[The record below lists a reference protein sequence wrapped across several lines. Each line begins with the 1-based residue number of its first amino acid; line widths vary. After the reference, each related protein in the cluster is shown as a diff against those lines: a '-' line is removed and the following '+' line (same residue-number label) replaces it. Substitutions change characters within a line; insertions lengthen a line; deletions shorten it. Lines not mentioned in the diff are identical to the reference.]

1 MAGRSVSSSPSGE
14 TPDKPARSTRSGR
27 AVPAKRVARSASSGT
42 GTPSGSHKVA
52 RSASS
57 GAHTAHEAGRGARSV
72 ASHRPHKAADSDAS
86 AVSRA
91 EQSAATSQPRRK
103 RGSVRSAFAAAGNAV
118 ARRRSA
124 KQARAQVK
132 KPRIVEER
140 TGATSPGAFVDA
152 NNLPSE
158 DVVAKTLQETAGA
171 IGVATR
177 PKVVDFAA
185 RQKEQRKANTRR
197 IAARVAVACA
207 ALVAVVAL
215 IWLLFFSPV
224 LRLEPNNISASG
236 ANEWVSNEQIMAI
249 AKRQA
254 GKSLLL
260 VSDGAVEQQLSQ
272 IPGDSSATAEK
283 KFPNGLHVSVTAQR
297 PAAMLKEPSGS
308 TLTAV
313 DSKARKLNAVN
324 GSAQSVQGIPVIE
337 VDNVGKALSRRAVQS
352 ALVILDAL
360 PESMRNAI
368 VKVQANTQDSIT
380 TQLDNGISIVWGDD
394 SDLKLKM
401 AIVDK
406 IMNDPN
412 VIGDK
417 KQINVSATARPII
430 K

>member
-1 MAGRSVSSSPSGE
+1 MAGRSVSSTPSGE
-14 TPDKPARSTRSGR
+14 TPDKPTRSMRSGH
-27 AVPAKRVARSASSGT
+27 AAPAKRVARSASSGA
-42 GTPSGSHKVA
+42 GAQAESHRVA

-57 GAHTAHEAGRGARSV
+57 GVRAAHGPGCTAKSV
-72 ASHRPHKAADSDAS
+72 ASGGGAANHSARAS
-86 AVSRA
+86 ATSKLRKKRA
-91 EQSAATSQPRRK
+91 
-103 RGSVRSAFAAAGNAV
+103 SVRSVFAAAGNAV

-124 KQARAQVK
+124 KQARTQVK

-140 TGATSPGAFVDA
+140 IGATSPGAFVDA

-158 DVVAKTLQETAGA
+158 DMVAKTLQETAGT

-185 RQKEQRKANTRR
+185 RQKEQRKADTRR
-197 IAARVAVACA
+197 IAARVAVVCA
-207 ALVAVVAL
+207 AMAAVIALV
-215 IWLLFFSPV
+215 WLLFFSPV

-254 GKSLLL
+254 GKSLLV
-260 VSDGAVEQQLSQ
+260 VSDSAVEQKLSQ
-272 IPGDSSATAEK
+272 IPGVSSATAEK

-308 TLTAV
+308 TMTAV

-324 GSAQSVQGIPVIE
+324 GAAQSVQGIPVIE
-337 VDNVGKALSRRAVQS
+337 VDDVGKALSRRAVQS

-394 SDLKLKM
+394 SNLKLKM

>member
-1 MAGRSVSSSPSGE
+1 MAGRSVSSSSSGE

-42 GTPSGSHKVA
+42 GAPSGSHRVA

-72 ASHRPHKAADSDAS
+72 ASGAAHRPHKAADSDAS

-103 RGSVRSAFAAAGNAV
+103 RGSV
-118 ARRRSA
+118 RSA

-207 ALVAVVAL
+207 ALAAVVAL
-215 IWLLFFSPV
+215 VWLLFFSPV
-224 LRLEPNNISASG
+224 LRLEPDNISASG
-236 ANEWVSNEQIMAI
+236 ANEWVSSEQIMAI

-272 IPGDSSATAEK
+272 IPGVSSATAEK

-297 PAAMLKEPSGS
+297 PAAMLKGPSGS
-308 TLTAV
+308 TMTAV
-313 DSKARKLNAVN
+313 DSKARTLNAVN
-324 GSAQSVQGIPVIE
+324 GSEQSVQGIPVIE

-368 VKVQANTQDSIT
+368 VKVQANTQDSIM

>member
-1 MAGRSVSSSPSGE
+1 MAGRSVSSTPSGE

-27 AVPAKRVARSASSGT
+27 AVPAKRVARSASSGA
-42 GTPSGSHKVA
+42 GAQAESHRVA

-57 GAHTAHEAGRGARSV
+57 GVRAAHGPGCTAKSV
-72 ASHRPHKAADSDAS
+72 ASGGGAANHSARAS
-86 AVSRA
+86 ATSKLRKKRA
-91 EQSAATSQPRRK
+91 
-103 RGSVRSAFAAAGNAV
+103 SVRSVFAAAGNAV

-124 KQARAQVK
+124 KQARTQVK

-140 TGATSPGAFVDA
+140 IGATSPGAFVDA

-158 DVVAKTLQETAGA
+158 DMVAKTLQETAGT

-185 RQKEQRKANTRR
+185 RQKEQRKADTRR
-197 IAARVAVACA
+197 IAARVAVVCA
-207 ALVAVVAL
+207 AMAAVIALV
-215 IWLLFFSPV
+215 WLLFFSPV

-254 GKSLLL
+254 GKSLLV
-260 VSDGAVEQQLSQ
+260 VSDSAVEQKLSQ
-272 IPGDSSATAEK
+272 IPGVSSATAEK

-308 TLTAV
+308 TMTAV

-324 GSAQSVQGIPVIE
+324 GAAQSVQGIPVIE
-337 VDNVGKALSRRAVQS
+337 VDDVGKALSRRAVQS